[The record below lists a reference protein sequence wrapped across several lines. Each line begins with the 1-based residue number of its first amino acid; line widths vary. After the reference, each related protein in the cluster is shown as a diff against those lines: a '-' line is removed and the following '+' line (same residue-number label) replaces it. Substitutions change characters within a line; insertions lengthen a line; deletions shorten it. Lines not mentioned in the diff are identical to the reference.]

1 MTLSIRPLQPDDR
14 AAWEPLWLGYQKFY
28 KVEIAQNV
36 TDETWRRFFD
46 DAEPVH
52 ALGAV
57 DGHKLVGI
65 THYIFHRSTWMIP
78 YSCYLQ
84 DLFVAPE
91 LRGNGI
97 ARKLIEA
104 VYAAADKA
112 GAGRV
117 YWLTQ
122 ESNYAA
128 RMLYDKVAK
137 NYGFIQYRR

>member
-1 MTLSIRPLQPDDR
+1 MSVSIRPLAAADR
-14 AAWEPLWLGYQKFY
+14 AQWEPLWLGYQRFY
-28 KVEIAQNV
+28 MVEIPQSV
-36 TDETWRRFFD
+36 TDETWKRFFD
-46 DAEPVH
+46 DAEPVN
-52 ALGAV
+52 ALGAFEG
-57 DGHKLVGI
+57 DRLHGI

-84 DLFVAPE
+84 DLFVSPDV
-91 LRGNGI
+91 RGKGV
-97 ARKLIEA
+97 ARMLIEA
-104 VYAAADKA
+104 VYAAADTA

-122 ESNYAA
+122 ENNYAA

>member
-1 MTLSIRPLQPDDR
+1 MTVSIRPLQRGDR
-14 AAWEPLWLGYQKFY
+14 AQWEPLWLGYQKFY
-28 KVEIAQNV
+28 QVEIPQDV
-36 TDETWRRFFD
+36 TEETWRRFFEE
-46 DAEPVH
+46 AEPVH
-52 ALGAV
+52 GLGAYE
-57 DGHKLVGI
+57 GQRLRGI

-84 DLFVAPE
+84 DLFVTPE
-91 LRGNGI
+91 LRGKGI

-122 ESNYAA
+122 ENNYAA